1 MAFTKEQLQAINSE
15 GSNIIVSAGAGS
27 GKTAVLTERV
37 IRKLKDGVDI
47 DKLLILT
54 FTNEAA
60 NEMKNR
66 IRKAIIKNN
75 LNNQLDLIDSSY
87 ITTFD
92 SYAFSLVKKYHYMLN
107 ISNDIKI
114 TTSGIITIYKYKMI
128 DQIFEDMYGNP
139 LFDKMINDYCLK
151 DDTLVK
157 KFIIDIS
164 NKLDLLT
171 NKEEYLNNYLDNF
184 YNDNYINNLIL
195 EYDKLIKSKID
206 EIKDTYLEF
215 ISYCTD
221 SLSNKLDNYFK
232 PLFNGHGYDDF
243 VLFKT
248 MPSVRFVG
256 VSEEGIKLK
265 EELKDNIDS
274 IKLLLRFDN
283 KNDIIDGINACKE
296 YTSLI
301 IDIVRK
307 LDSYVNTYKDK
318 YQIYE
323 FNDISH
329 MALSLVK
336 DNISI
341 RSEIKEYFNEIMVD
355 EYQDTSSIQEEF
367 ISYIANNN
375 IYMVGD
381 IKQSIYRFRNANPY
395 IFQDKYNRYSN
406 NDGGIKIDLLKN
418 FRSRNE
424 TLFNI
429 NEIFNLIM
437 DDEIGNADY
446 IRSHNMVY
454 GNTLYDNEDTMHNN
468 MMEVYIY
475 KMEDDDKYSREEKEL
490 FIIAKDIKEK
500 IDSKYQVFDKDS
512 GKLRDIRYSDICII
526 TDRNKYLE
534 DYKKILEYK
543 GIPSVLYIDYELGNN
558 MVILAIRNLIDLI
571 IHVNDKIFDDK
582 FRYLFTSVARSFIF
596 EYEDNKIY
604 NILINR
610 EYYLDDIAKL
620 AKEIDL
626 SLPIPVVINNIIDKF
641 KIYDKLIN
649 VANVN
654 DNIIRINNLL
664 DIGNSLNDLG
674 YSLTDFIN
682 YLTDMEELG
691 LSVKYSLNTSNKDAV
706 KIMNI
711 HKSKGL
717 EFSLCYFTGMH
728 NKFTIRDISSKYLIT
743 DKYGIIIPYIKDN
756 ELCNSILKDLYVDK
770 FYHEEI
776 SEKIRLFYVALTRCR
791 EKMIIL
797 ANLDEVSGYDKL
809 VPNSVRIKYRS
820 FLDIL
825 KSINIINKYM
835 VNKDM
840 EYTKDYK
847 KLSIKKIED
856 VNNNDLIKL
865 HELNIKYELIDN
877 QRFSKNKIA
886 ILSDEEI
893 KKMDYGT
900 KIHEVFEYD
909 DFKNPSSNY
918 VKNLLKLIDNN
929 FVRVYHEYEFNYL
942 DNNTSYYGIIDLM
955 VEYDNVIYIIDYK
968 LKNIDDDD
976 YNKQLLGYKKYI
988 MSITNKDVKTF
999 LYSVIDNTLK
1009 EVSCE

>member
-92 SYAFSLVKKYHYMLN
+92 SYAFSLVKKYHYILN

-114 TTSGIITIYKYKMI
+114 TTSGIITIYKYKII
-128 DQIFEDMYGNP
+128 DQIFEDMYGNT
-139 LFDKMINDYCLK
+139 LFNQMINDYCLK
-151 DDTLVK
+151 DDILLK

-195 EYDKLIKSKID
+195 EYDKLIKSKIN
-206 EIKDTYLEF
+206 EIKDIYDNF
-215 ISYCTD
+215 SSYCTD
-221 SLSNKLDNYFK
+221 YLINKLDDYFK
-232 PLFNGHGYDDF
+232 PLFNGQDYDDF

-248 MPSVRFVG
+248 MSSVRFVG

-265 EELKDNIDS
+265 EELKDNIDE

-283 KNDIIDGINACKE
+283 KNDIIDGINSTKE
-296 YTSLI
+296 YISLI

-336 DNISI
+336 NNISI

-367 ISYIANNN
+367 INYIANNN

-406 NDGGIKIDLLKN
+406 NDSGIKIDLLKN

-468 MMEVYIY
+468 MMEVYTY

-490 FIIAKDIKEK
+490 FVIAKDIKEK

-543 GIPSVLYIDYELGNN
+543 EIPSVLYIDYELGNN

-571 IHVNDKIFDDK
+571 IRVNDKIFDDK

-604 NILINR
+604 NTLMNK
-610 EYYLDDIAKL
+610 EYYSIDIVKL
-620 AKEIDL
+620 AKEMDL

-756 ELCNSILKDLYVDK
+756 ELCNNILKDLYVDK

-797 ANLDEVSGYDKL
+797 ANLDEVFGYNKL

-929 FVRVYHEYEFNYL
+929 FVRVFHEYEFNYL
-942 DNNTSYYGIIDLM
+942 DNNTNYYGIIDLM

-968 LKNIDDDD
+968 LKNITDNE
-976 YNKQLLGYKKYI
+976 YNKQLSGYKKYI
-988 MSITNKDVKTF
+988 MSITNKNVKTF
-999 LYSVIDNTLK
+999 LYSVIDNVLK
-1009 EVSCE
+1009 EVYDE